1 MARRGAGRVACL
13 AATEAQEPPWTGR
26 WGHSEIC
33 AWIKGGA
40 ILERMVARKTVCLRR
55 LGGNRKGEERVGRFF
70 ANRKVTKE
78 KLVAGWSSLT
88 GAACAGRHVLLIE
101 DRSEVKSPTTAQRRR
116 GPRLRRGKLSAR

>member
-1 MARRGAGRVACL
+1 MVAC
-13 AATEAQEPPWTGR
+13 
-26 WGHSEIC
+26 
-33 AWIKGGA
+33 
-40 ILERMVARKTVCLRR
+40 KTVCLRR

-78 KLVAGWSSLT
+78 KIVAGWSSLT

-101 DRSEVKSPTTAQRRR
+101 DRSEVKFPTTAQRRR